1 MALYFYFLKTS
12 KLLGIKAEV
21 ENIMIP
27 TVRSIFMC
35 LHNKTH
41 AIENENKIDLIPQVV
56 DDVIEDRKR
65 SQKPL
70 Y

>member
-1 MALYFYFLKTS
+1 M
-12 KLLGIKAEV
+12 GIKAEV
-21 ENIMIP
+21 ENTMIP

-35 LHNKTH
+35 LHNKTQT
-41 AIENENKIDLIPQVV
+41 IENENKIDLIPQVF
-56 DDVIEDRKR
+56 DDVIEDPKR